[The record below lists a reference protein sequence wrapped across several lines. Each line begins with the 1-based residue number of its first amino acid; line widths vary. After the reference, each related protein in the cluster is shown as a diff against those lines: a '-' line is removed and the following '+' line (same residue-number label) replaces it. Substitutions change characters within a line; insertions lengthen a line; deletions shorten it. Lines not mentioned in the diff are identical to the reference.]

1 MQRLWTPWRMVYLS
15 GTNHMTD
22 CILCAKGA
30 EDNDDAN
37 YVVARRERAFLL
49 LNLYPYT
56 NGHMM
61 VTPYA
66 HVSSLEEL
74 DEATLLDMMILIN
87 LSTRL
92 LRQIANPA
100 GFNIGANIGRAAG
113 AGIADHVHIHVVPR
127 WEGDTNFMAI
137 LAETRMIP
145 ELLDQTYRRLRA
157 ALEHDGR

>member
-1 MQRLWTPWRMVYLS
+1 MVYLS
-15 GTNHMTD
+15 GTDHTTD

-37 YVVARRERAFLL
+37 YVIARRERAFLL

-74 DEATLLDMMILIN
+74 DEATLLDMMLLIN
-87 LSTRL
+87 LGTRL

-113 AGIADHVHIHVVPR
+113 AGIADHVHIHIVPR

-145 ELLDQTYRRLRA
+145 ELLNQTYGRLRA
-157 ALEHDGR
+157 ALEHDG